1 MRYDLP
7 VTGLLLVA
15 TSYVAFPSHCL
26 AQVITERDFKSAP
39 MGVAPR
45 GASPASPSKPHVDY
59 DTIFVDRSD
68 PNKIFGNWRNDAPC
82 ACRDKAVT
90 QYQICSQMTGYTFES
105 TCHGS
110 KGGVWNF
117 TFQ

>member
-1 MRYDLP
+1 MGRGRAHEDVVLYPFGLVPGRGALMRYDLP

-68 PNKIFGNWRNDAPC
+68 PNKIYGNCRNDAPC
-82 ACRDKAVT
+82 ACRDKA
-90 QYQICSQMTGYTFES
+90 
-105 TCHGS
+105 
-110 KGGVWNF
+110 
-117 TFQ
+117 